1 MTEQWRMA
9 ILRRSGIATNCGK
22 NSSTIVRMPSNYEA
36 YKAKRNTCTSF
47 RRKAIKQHFARKTAD
62 TENPRKFWSTFRPFF
77 HTKSE
82 QANDIILKE
91 NNRIISDKKEI
102 ANLLNDYFDQI
113 ADSMPEILSRELR

>member
-1 MTEQWRMA
+1 MQ
-9 ILRRSGIATNCGK
+9 GK
-22 NSSTIVRMPSNYEA
+22 QQTPKTRANS
-36 YKAKRNTCTSF
+36 
-47 RRKAIKQHFARKTAD
+47 H
-62 TENPRKFWSTFRPFF
+62 WSTFRPFF

>member
-1 MTEQWRMA
+1 M
-9 ILRRSGIATNCGK
+9 ATNCGK
-22 NSSTIVRMPSNYEA
+22 NSSAIVRMLSNYEA
-36 YKAKRNTCTSF
+36 YKTKRNTCTSL

-102 ANLLNDYFDQI
+102 ANLLNDYFDHI
-113 ADSMPEILSRELR
+113 ADSMPEILSRGLR